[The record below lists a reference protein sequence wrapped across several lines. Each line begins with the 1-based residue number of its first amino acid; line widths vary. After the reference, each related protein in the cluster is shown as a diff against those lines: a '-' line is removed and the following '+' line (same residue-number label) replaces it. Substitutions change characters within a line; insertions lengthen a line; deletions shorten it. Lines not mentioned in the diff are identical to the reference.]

1 MDLLTRSQTPPNS
14 ASTTGTK
21 RTRLFLPLSNH
32 GMPRTPLPISPGG
45 SVRSQ
50 RSHRFNGMGSPSSPP
65 LSAGSPPP
73 SAGSPPLSAR
83 TFTTFY
89 GSEPNL
95 SPQAPSHFSN
105 SSTLVSSSPSVTPSL
120 PPVPKF
126 DNIDAI
132 HAHRRSRSV
141 PPTSPAPEKDQPS
154 AKDLPPNSIEPTAP
168 AAAED
173 DSSTYSPLTRLA
185 QRIRT
190 ILSSKQSAD
199 KRAENRR
206 RSKEAMEAK
215 GNLARVEQM
224 HWTEM

>member
-1 MDLLTRSQTPPNS
+1 
-14 ASTTGTK
+14 
-21 RTRLFLPLSNH
+21 
-32 GMPRTPLPISPGG
+32 
-45 SVRSQ
+45 
-50 RSHRFNGMGSPSSPP
+50 
-65 LSAGSPPP
+65 
-73 SAGSPPLSAR
+73 
-83 TFTTFY
+83 
-89 GSEPNL
+89 
-95 SPQAPSHFSN
+95 
-105 SSTLVSSSPSVTPSL
+105 VTPSL

-154 AKDLPPNSIEPTAP
+154 EKDLPPNSIEPTAP

-215 GNLARVEQM
+215 ESLARVEQM